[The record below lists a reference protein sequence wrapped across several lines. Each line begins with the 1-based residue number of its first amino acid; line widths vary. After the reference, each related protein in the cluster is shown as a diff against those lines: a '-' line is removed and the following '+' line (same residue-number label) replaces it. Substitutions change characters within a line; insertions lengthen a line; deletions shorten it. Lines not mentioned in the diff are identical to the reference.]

1 MGSLEQK
8 VQRLLDIEEVK
19 NLIATY
25 ARGADRQN
33 DPEIMAPLF
42 SEDAV
47 WECEGFGRY
56 QGRAAIAAG
65 LAETGQRDITWTLHY
80 MISPTVQINDDATTG
95 NGHYY
100 LWELANMRGESG
112 NIEACWA
119 GGTYDVELIKRDDRW
134 FFHFMRL
141 NLKLIAPY
149 DKGWKDGP
157 IQSF

>member
-1 MGSLEQK
+1 MESLEQK

-56 QGRAAIAAG
+56 EGREEIARALG
-65 LAETGQRDITWTLHY
+65 ETGQTDITWTLARREWQY
-80 MISPTVQINDDATTG
+80 RSLLG
-95 NGHYY
+95 WRY
-100 LWELANMRGESG
+100 LR
-112 NIEACWA
+112 
-119 GGTYDVELIKRDDRW
+119 R
-134 FFHFMRL
+134 
-141 NLKLIAPY
+141 
-149 DKGWKDGP
+149 
-157 IQSF
+157 